1 MKNYFFLTEQ
11 DPNYTIKGSRDPL
24 GLQVIWQNAGRKI
37 IPHLS
42 TVSNNIM
49 DFQILSLAYALKK
62 KFDLTDSEFEDFF
75 IPFEQLFAYA
85 RHKLNPKL
93 GFNGIMKVRKNV
105 STSPQRIYIGF
116 QKQIMSSQ
124 KAYGIWGKY
133 NRPYSEMGILNDP
146 NFDTIFNSKLKASP
160 AIFKKVEKILTLKKD
175 KNELLNFEKLD
186 DLFPLLEKPKG
197 AEKELFEKYLLQ
209 DTSGKF
215 ELMQILKGTERN
227 FFDLSFYSQIA
238 FLQQQS
244 NNPNFIINLEYIK
257 NVERTISPL
266 NRIFKYILTKSYWKE
281 EELSIDVFISN
292 WKNEITRTG
301 FQEDLLN
308 LAQLHTVTNI
318 DKVTGLLVRNEIIA
332 VQRQSSPWLN
342 FSNNYLEVN
351 HHEGDFV
358 DRTYSP
364 DINNDF
370 NYFFDSYFSLYNQ
383 LMN

>member
-1 MKNYFFLTEQ
+1 
-11 DPNYTIKGSRDPL
+11 
-24 GLQVIWQNAGRKI
+24 
-37 IPHLS
+37 
-42 TVSNNIM
+42 
-49 DFQILSLAYALKK
+49 
-62 KFDLTDSEFEDFF
+62 
-75 IPFEQLFAYA
+75 
-85 RHKLNPKL
+85 
-93 GFNGIMKVRKNV
+93 
-105 STSPQRIYIGF
+105 
-116 QKQIMSSQ
+116 
-124 KAYGIWGKY
+124 
-133 NRPYSEMGILNDP
+133 
-146 NFDTIFNSKLKASP
+146 
-160 AIFKKVEKILTLKKD
+160 
-175 KNELLNFEKLD
+175 
-186 DLFPLLEKPKG
+186 
-197 AEKELFEKYLLQ
+197 
-209 DTSGKF
+209 
-215 ELMQILKGTERN
+215 MQILKGTERN